1 MATSVCLVLLC
12 FLTNAGSIKTD
23 LIVVFLIHEHFVGR
37 SPLINSSKMMEV
49 DTHSPSTIMT
59 RSFNYS
65 LKRPRSPGS
74 PSQERQPKRSS
85 VALQDA
91 YLSRRASSSVN
102 QSSSNHHQPS
112 PDDWVRQ
119 ASDLSI
125 GRPNSVDPVPSPSV
139 TGDVQDEN
147 MALDPDEPSKSCSSV
162 LVFSLPRLLQPSR
175 THPTTTQSN
184 APQAC
189 ISPPQHLSQII
200 VGPADGQPLT
210 PSITMAHE
218 QHLSSVYVQSG
229 ISSDGSSNQQ
239 ESQSGSTQSHDFFQ
253 TTSSEMPIPP
263 LPPISQSPGPKSTS
277 GRKQRFTM
285 GPRADCLKC
294 RMGEKGH
301 WMHFD

>member
-1 MATSVCLVLLC
+1 MLSF
-12 FLTNAGSIKTD
+12 FLSF
-23 LIVVFLIHEHFVGR
+23 FLIHEYLVGR
-37 SPLINSSKMMEV
+37 GLSINSSKMMEV
-49 DTHSPSTIMT
+49 DAHSPSTRMT

-85 VALQDA
+85 LALQDT
-91 YLSRRASSSVN
+91 YLSRRASSSIFSAN
-102 QSSSNHHQPS
+102 QSSSNNHQPS

-125 GRPNSVDPVPSPSV
+125 GRPNSVDPVPSPS
-139 TGDVQDEN
+139 GDVQDEN
-147 MALDPDEPSKSCSSV
+147 MALDPDEPPKSCSSV
-162 LVFSLPRLLQPSR
+162 LVSSPPQLQQPSR
-175 THPTTTQSN
+175 AQSPTTQLN
-184 APQAC
+184 A
-189 ISPPQHLSQII
+189 SHTYTGVPQHLSQVA
-200 VGPADGQPLT
+200 VGPAGRQPLT
-210 PSITMAHE
+210 PSMAMPH
-218 QHLSSVYVQSG
+218 QPQPSSVYVQPG

-239 ESQSGSTQSHDFFQ
+239 EVQSEPPQSHDFFQ
-253 TTSSEMPIPP
+253 ATTSEMPLPP
-263 LPPISQSPGPKSTS
+263 PPPISQSPGPRLTS